1 MGERKINL
9 SEKADEDLR
18 EIFNYVSENSLSAA
32 LAKIDLILARIELL
46 KNFPRLGRVVQH
58 FKNERLREILAG
70 SYRIA
75 YYVVSDEQIDIL
87 SIQHSSRPIDFN
99 YSDE

>member
-9 SEKADEDLR
+9 SEKAEEDLR
-18 EIFNYVSENSLSAA
+18 EIFNYFSENSLSAA
-32 LAKIDLILARIELL
+32 LAKVDLILARIELL

-58 FKNERLREILAG
+58 FKNEQFREILAG

-75 YYVVSDEQIDIL
+75 YYIVSDEQIDVL
-87 SIQHSSRPIDFN
+87 SILHTSRPIDFT
-99 YSDE
+99 DE

>member
-58 FKNERLREILAG
+58 FKKRTAARNISRFLPYCLLR
-70 SYRIA
+70 RF
-75 YYVVSDEQIDIL
+75 
-87 SIQHSSRPIDFN
+87 R
-99 YSDE
+99 

>member
-9 SEKADEDLR
+9 SERADEDIR
-18 EIFNYVSENSLSAA
+18 EIFNYFSETSLSGA
-32 LAKIDLILARIELL
+32 LAKIDLILSRIELL
-46 KNFPRLGRVVQH
+46 KNFPRLGRVVPQ
-58 FKNERLREILAG
+58 FKNERLREVLAG

-75 YYVVSDEQIDIL
+75 YYIVSDRQIDIL
-87 SIQHSSRPIDFN
+87 SIQHSSRPFDFN